1 MPNMLSVI
9 IFAYFAIAMTILSV
23 LVITRKNPIHS
34 VLFMMAL
41 FFHIAAIYLFLNAEF
56 LAAVQVVLYAG
67 AILVLFLFV
76 ITMLNLKWEV
86 VYEPFIEEW
95 PISLA
100 VGLSL
105 LLLVFFTTM
114 NFVKGPI
121 GQYSIEVIKS
131 ETNTKIL
138 GKVLYTEYLFPF
150 EIASLILLIAIVG
163 AMVLAKKK

>member
-1 MPNMLSVI
+1 MNADRQPE
-9 IFAYFAIAMTILSV
+9 AAKTTSV
-23 LVITRKNPIHS
+23 LGP
-34 VLFMMAL
+34 
-41 FFHIAAIYLFLNAEF
+41 
-56 LAAVQVVLYAG
+56 G
-67 AILVLFLFV
+67 LVLFLFV
-76 ITMLNLKWEV
+76 ITMLNLKWEAA
-86 VYEPFIEEW
+86 YEPFIEEW

-114 NFVKGPI
+114 NFLKGPV
-121 GQYSIEVIKS
+121 GQFTIEAIKS
-131 ETNTKIL
+131 ETNTKVL